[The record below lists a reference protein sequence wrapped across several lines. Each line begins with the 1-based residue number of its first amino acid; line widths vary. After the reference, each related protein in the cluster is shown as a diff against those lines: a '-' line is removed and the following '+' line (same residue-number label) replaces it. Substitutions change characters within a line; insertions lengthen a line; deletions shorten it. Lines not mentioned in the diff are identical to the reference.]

1 MIQHHIPCQ
10 AVYETKMKNYL
21 LFLVL
26 FQKRQFS
33 QMVYKPP
40 GGLKFVKTGREINF
54 FF

>member
-10 AVYETKMKNYL
+10 AVYETIIMKNYL
-21 LFLVL
+21 SFLVL

-40 GGLKFVKTGREINF
+40 GGLKFVKS
-54 FF
+54 